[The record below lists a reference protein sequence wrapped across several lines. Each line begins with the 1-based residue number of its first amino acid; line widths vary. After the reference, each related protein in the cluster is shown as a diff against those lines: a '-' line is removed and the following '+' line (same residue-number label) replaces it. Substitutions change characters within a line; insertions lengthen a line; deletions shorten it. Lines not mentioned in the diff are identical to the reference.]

1 MWNSEKESLLKARK
15 TALERTENMVEKL
28 SEKNRILENNNTV
41 IVTRDRIIIDVLKQI
56 KMYSSCN
63 TLGNDKAFL
72 RKINELASTA
82 ID

>member
-1 MWNSEKESLLKARK
+1 MLKEKQSLLRARTRALANAENKA
-15 TALERTENMVEKL
+15 EEL
-28 SEKNRILENNNTV
+28 SEKNRILENNNIV
-41 IVTRDRIIIDVLKQI
+41 LVTRDRAITDILKQI

-82 ID
+82 IN